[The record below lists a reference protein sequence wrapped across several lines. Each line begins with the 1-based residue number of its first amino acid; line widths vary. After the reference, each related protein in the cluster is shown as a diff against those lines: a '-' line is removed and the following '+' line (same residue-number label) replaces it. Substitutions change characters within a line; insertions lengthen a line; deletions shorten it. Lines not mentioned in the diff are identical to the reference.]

1 MSTSV
6 LTTAITTSCE
16 TGASLHTDISR
27 YRFSRE
33 KLLCVTLYYSVYMPS
48 ISARVPDDDED
59 ELEAVSELLEEDK
72 STVIRKALSEGLSS
86 IRRRV
91 AIERY
96 QSGELSVNEAAR
108 LAGVSL
114 AEWLEIA
121 REHNLTTQL
130 SPEDIESDAA
140 AAREL

>member
-1 MSTSV
+1 
-6 LTTAITTSCE
+6 
-16 TGASLHTDISR
+16 
-27 YRFSRE
+27 
-33 KLLCVTLYYSVYMPS
+33 MPS
-48 ISARVPDDDED
+48 ISARIPEDDEA
-59 ELEAVSELLEEDK
+59 ELETVIELLDEDK
-72 STVIRKALSEGLSS
+72 STVIRKALAEGLSTL
-86 IRRRV
+86 RRRV

-96 QSGELSVNEAAR
+96 QSGELSVNQAAR

-130 SPEDIESDAA
+130 SPEDLEADVA